1 MITTIQINSEL
12 KEQLRS
18 LKKENQ
24 TFEDIIRFLINE
36 RETNKTKNI
45 QLIREEA
52 EKLREVNKEISSEL
66 EDTGDRGD
74 EIVEW

>member
-1 MITTIQINSEL
+1 MITTIQINSDL

-24 TFEDIIRFLINE
+24 TFEDIIRFLIKE

-45 QLIREEA
+45 QLIKEEA
-52 EKLREVNKEISSEL
+52 RVLEGINKEISNEL
-66 EDTGDRGD
+66 ENTEERGS